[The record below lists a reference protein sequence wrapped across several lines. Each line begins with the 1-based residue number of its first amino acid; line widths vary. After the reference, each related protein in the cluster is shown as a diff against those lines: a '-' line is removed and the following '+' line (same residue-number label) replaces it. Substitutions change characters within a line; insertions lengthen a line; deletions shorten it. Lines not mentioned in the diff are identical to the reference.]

1 VPRRGWREEDGIYG
15 CLTTIAGAR
24 NAGISACRAPGRL
37 GRRMLQI
44 WSVRSTSIVGTMN
57 VPGIRLESVR
67 RKSGGRI
74 HLTPR
79 VPKGGPVTTLCGQT
93 LGAGT
98 YAAVEAAA
106 DCANCI
112 RRSRDASR
120 ISSAFFEQEE
130 GSELLR
136 LSLEQ
141 ARFRKPA
148 PRQATPPAK
157 PVSRPSVVPSPA
169 IQERIG
175 ELVTAGFKAAGD
187 GVWRSPGGVVVRMA
201 GKSRDRFSEVVFE
214 GSVLARKLDDG
225 MRLRAGDVEVMFAD
239 GNVEIRVKRS

>member
-1 VPRRGWREEDGIYG
+1 
-15 CLTTIAGAR
+15 
-24 NAGISACRAPGRL
+24 
-37 GRRMLQI
+37 M
-44 WSVRSTSIVGTMN
+44 SI
-57 VPGIRLESVR
+57 PGIRLESVR

-93 LGAGT
+93 LGPGSYAGVDT
-98 YAAVEAAA
+98 TA

-148 PRQATPPAK
+148 PRHT
-157 PVSRPSVVPSPA
+157 PSPA
-169 IQERIG
+169 KSNTRPAILPAPVTPERIG
-175 ELVTAGFKAAGD
+175 DLLTSGFKAAGA
-187 GVWRSPGGVVVRMA
+187 GVWRSPGGVVVRMS
-201 GKSRDRFSEVVFE
+201 GKGRERFAELIFE
-214 GSVLARKLDDG
+214 GTILATRLESG
-225 MRLRAGDVEVMFAD
+225 MRLRAGDVEVTAA
-239 GNVEIRVKRS
+239 GVEVQVRLKRS

>member
-1 VPRRGWREEDGIYG
+1 M
-15 CLTTIAGAR
+15 
-24 NAGISACRAPGRL
+24 S
-37 GRRMLQI
+37 
-44 WSVRSTSIVGTMN
+44 
-57 VPGIRLESVR
+57 VPGIRLESIR

-79 VPKGGPVTTLCGQT
+79 VPKSGPVTTLCGQI
-93 LGAGT
+93 LSAGS
-98 YAAVEAAA
+98 YAGVESDA

-148 PRQATPPAK
+148 PRPASPPAK
-157 PVSRPSVVPSPA
+157 PVSRPTVVQPPA
-169 IQERIG
+169 VPEVAG
-175 ELVTAGFKAAGD
+175 ELLTAGFKAAGN
-187 GVWRSPGGVVVRMA
+187 GVWRSAGGVVVRMA
-201 GKSRDRFSEVVFE
+201 GKGREQFAELVYE
-214 GSVLARKLDDG
+214 GPIVATRVEDG
-225 MRLRAGDVEVMFAD
+225 VRLRAGDVEITFAD
-239 GNVEIRVKRS
+239 GEVQVRVRRP